1 MVVMAKASVPGT
13 VKTRL
18 IPPLSPEQAAELNSA
33 FLRDAAGLLHT
44 AGRLAN
50 IRGRVAYAPA
60 GSAAFF
66 QRNLPGMELI
76 ETAAADFGD
85 CLLHAAATA
94 LAAGYG
100 AVCLLNAD
108 TPTLPVG
115 YLVAA
120 ATILATDEER
130 AVLGPSTDGGYYLLG
145 VKRAHRE
152 LFRDV
157 AWSSD
162 RVFDQTLARA
172 RALALPVVTL
182 PTWYDVDDLD
192 GLRRLAGE
200 LLRGEAFR
208 TVGGDRAEARHTRAW
223 LQALDAT
230 GHLASALRH
239 T

>member
-1 MVVMAKASVPGT
+1 MVVMAKASVPGA

-18 IPPLSPEQAAELNSA
+18 VPPLSPEQAADLNTA
-33 FLRDAAGLLHT
+33 FLRDAADLLR
-44 AGRLAN
+44 AARRLAN
-50 IRGRVAYAPA
+50 IRGRVAYAPK
-60 GSAAFF
+60 GSEAFF
-66 QRNLPGMELI
+66 QRTLPSMELI

-108 TPTLPVG
+108 SPTLPVG

-145 VKRAHRE
+145 IKRAHRE

-157 AWSSD
+157 AWSSE
-162 RVFDQTLARA
+162 RVFGQTLTRA

-200 LLRGEAFR
+200 LLHGEAFR
-208 TVGGDRAEARHTRAW
+208 TVGDDRPEARHTRAW

-230 GHLASALRH
+230 GHLASTLRH
-239 T
+239 K